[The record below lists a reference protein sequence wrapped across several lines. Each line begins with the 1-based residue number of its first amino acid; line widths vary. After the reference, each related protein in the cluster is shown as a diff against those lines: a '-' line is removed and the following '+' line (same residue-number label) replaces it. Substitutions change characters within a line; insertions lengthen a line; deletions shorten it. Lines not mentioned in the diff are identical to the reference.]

1 MTWNHQTI
9 QKQQQHHNNSTPLQ
23 TTGSHLVYRAFA
35 CMLPTE
41 LVHLIL
47 GFCKSHLSSGWSNL
61 VVPTRALADDLH
73 FRLWIHF
80 LEWDSRHSDQSISL
94 HVCTTNGDPDR
105 WVAGSARILC
115 DKHLLLVCNSPL
127 VISANKVCDTEYGY
141 TQSVQSDRV
150 LQPPITDLWCKVA
163 SHLVCM

>member
-9 QKQQQHHNNSTPLQ
+9 KKQQQHHNNSTPLQ
-23 TTGSHLVYRAFA
+23 TTGSHLVYRALA
-35 CMLPTE
+35 CTLSTE
-41 LVHLIL
+41 LIHLIL

-80 LEWDSRHSDQSISL
+80 LEWDNRRSDQSISL
-94 HVCTTNGDPDR
+94 HVCTTNENPVW
-105 WVAGSARILC
+105 WVAGSARRLC
-115 DKHLLLVCNSPL
+115 DKDLLLMCNSSL
-127 VISANKVCDTEYGY
+127 VISAKKVSDVEYGY
-141 TQSVQSDRV
+141 IQSVHSDRV
-150 LQPPITDLWCKVA
+150 LQAPITDLWCKVA